1 MSTMPV
7 FYVCMYVKTS
17 SIVYWLFVFE
27 YNMQVFQ
34 HDEQVPISSIL
45 STPCMDSSILEPH
58 LRSRMLRRL
67 PLIKD
72 APKVILT
79 GP

>member
-7 FYVCMYVKTS
+7 FYVCMCVKTS

-34 HDEQVPISSIL
+34 HDEQVLIGSIL
-45 STPCMDSSILEPH
+45 STPCMALPILEPR
-58 LRSRMLRRL
+58 LRSHMLRRL
-67 PLIKD
+67 PLIKG

>member
-1 MSTMPV
+1 MPV
-7 FYVCMYVKTS
+7 LYVCMCFKTS

-34 HDEQVPISSIL
+34 HDEQVPIGSIL
-45 STPCMDSSILEPH
+45 STQCMASPILEPH
-58 LRSRMLRRL
+58 LRFRMLGRL
-67 PLIKD
+67 LLIKD